1 MTRQTKLARMTI
13 DLSKEEHKKL
23 KAIAALMGKSMREL
37 VLESLQELLK
47 SKSFLEIKERAV

>member
-1 MTRQTKLARMTI
+1 MNAETKLSRMTI

-37 VLESLQELLK
+37 VIESLQELLK
-47 SKSFLEIKERAV
+47 TKSLFEVGKTI

>member
-1 MTRQTKLARMTI
+1 MTTEVKLARMTI

-37 VLESLQELLK
+37 VIESLQELLK
-47 SKSFLEIKERAV
+47 TNSLFEVGKTL